1 MTTAIVLISA
11 ERTKLTFVG
20 EKLADIQGITE
31 VYSVGGQVDF
41 VAIIRLPNNDALA
54 DLVTE
59 KITKVEGITKT
70 ETMVA
75 FRAFSRYDI
84 ASMFQIGD

>member
-1 MTTAIVLISA
+1 MTTAIVLINA
-11 ERTKLTFVG
+11 ERTKITSVG
-20 EKLADIQGITE
+20 EKLSEIQGISE
-31 VYSVGGQVDF
+31 VYSVGGHVDF
-41 VAIIRLPNNDALA
+41 VAIIRLQNNDALA